1 MYMVKVSYGYDI
13 YEPDEPEAGVEDI
26 LGPYDTR
33 YAADWAAQDKFDAIL
48 ERLYDPETSFRE
60 FGRDYCDYY
69 VIYGYIELE
78 LGYVDNEQ
86 YYRVSV
92 VEI

>member
-1 MYMVKVSYGYDI
+1 MYKVKVSYGYDI
-13 YEPDEPEAGVEDI
+13 DEPDEAGTEEI
-26 LGPYDTR
+26 LGPYKTR
-33 YAADWAAQDKFDAIL
+33 YAANWAAQDKFDAIL

-60 FGRDYCDYY
+60 FGRGYCDYY

-92 VEI
+92 VER